1 MHTRNKKQILADIRA
16 LRANKDNYSI
26 KVVRAD
32 PYKLVADRMLEL
44 VPDSKVFAG
53 MSPKQVRSYCKDPLM
68 TALYNSKAQPEK
80 AFGVDTQELEAFYQT
95 LHELFPGAMNV
106 LDALNKRWDD
116 QTMFHE
122 FRTPDNHIAH
132 VKVLNTIHGH
142 LTVQGLE
149 LEYTFKENSPSEVG
163 TSLAPNFVHGA
174 GDGFLV
180 RYVISRA
187 KYEGFQVVHIHDEFD
202 AHPNNIKRVGE
213 LYMEG
218 LAIIA
223 ESRVLEEFCDEDFG
237 IELDQLLAGMKHS
250 KYALC

>member
-1 MHTRNKKQILADIRA
+1 MRNKLQILADIRKI
-16 LRANKDNYSI
+16 RASESNYSI

-44 VPDSKVFAG
+44 VPDSRIFAG
-53 MSPKQVRSYCKDPLM
+53 MTPKEVRTYCKNPLM
-68 TALYNSKAQPEK
+68 TALYNSKAEPER

-95 LHELFPGAMNV
+95 LNELFPGAMNV
-106 LDALNKRWDD
+106 LEALNERWDSSA
-116 QTMFHE
+116 MYHE

-180 RYVISRA
+180 RYVITRA
-187 KYEGFQVVHIHDEFD
+187 NAEGFTVTHIHDQFD
-202 AHPNNIKRVGE
+202 AHPNNMKRVAE
-213 LYMEG
+213 LYIEG
-218 LAIIA
+218 MAILA

-237 IELDQLLAGMKHS
+237 IELEALLEGMKQA